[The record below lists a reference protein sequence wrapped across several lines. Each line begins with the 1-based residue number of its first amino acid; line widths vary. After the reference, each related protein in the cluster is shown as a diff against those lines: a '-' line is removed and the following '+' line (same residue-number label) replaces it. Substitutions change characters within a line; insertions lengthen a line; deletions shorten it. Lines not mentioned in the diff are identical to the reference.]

1 MTGLDVHMA
10 GDDIVVTDPASDFVA
25 IYHKPTREPWLK
37 LKQRT
42 LTKDYVLYA
51 SAFKAANDKARELGG
66 LYRGLRGFHLAGGS
80 GETGHEVFY
89 ANNSAL
95 AEALT

>member
-66 LYRGLRGFHLAGGS
+66 LYRGLRVSIWQA
-80 GETGHEVFY
+80 
-89 ANNSAL
+89 AL
-95 AEALT
+95 VKPAMKFSTQTTPHWLRL